1 MLSGKSGI
9 GLAGPAGAFR
19 PYDPAMKT
27 VAGKRV
33 LITGAAMGMGRMYA
47 ERAVAEGASD
57 VILWDINEAALA
69 ETVVALEKDGGT
81 VHSYRVDV
89 SDAAAIAAAAEQVR
103 SEVGD
108 PEIVFNNAGIVRG
121 NSYYWEAPPGDA
133 ELTVKVNTI
142 APMVIAREFLPAMV
156 ASDGECRLVNVASS
170 AGFVA
175 NPRMAAYASSKWG
188 AVGFSDSVRLELE
201 QAGHKHVRVT
211 TVCPYYVKTG
221 MFDGAGSGLLLPLL
235 EPEDVVNTAW
245 KAMLKGTPFVVMPKT
260 VLLNETI
267 KGLVPLPLRDMLVG
281 RVFGV
286 HKTMENFT
294 GRKD

>member
-1 MLSGKSGI
+1 
-9 GLAGPAGAFR
+9 
-19 PYDPAMKT
+19 
-27 VAGKRV
+27 
-33 LITGAAMGMGRMYA
+33 MGMGRMYA

-69 ETVVALEKDGGT
+69 ETVVALEKDGGS

-89 SDAAAIAAAAEQVR
+89 SDPAAIAAAAEQVR

-156 ASDGECRLVNVASS
+156 ASDAECRLVNVASS

-235 EPEDVVNTAW
+235 EPEDVVKTAW

-286 HKTMENFT
+286 HKTMDNFT